1 MTKTSKTS
9 KAATT
14 LEVKASDE
22 TNGLQDTN
30 ESDDEFRK
38 RIGDAA
44 WLTLEK
50 QKTKTDEAKVV
61 TALINRLEVVRQ
73 LPEVDPDVK
82 TKQAQGGIQ
91 HFKDVDDRTMN
102 VVIHKG
108 ELYKQEHKGDDNE

>member
-14 LEVKASDE
+14 LEVKANDE
-22 TNGLQDTN
+22 TNGAQDETQNASESTTN
-30 ESDDEFRK
+30 E
-38 RIGDAA
+38 
-44 WLTLEK
+44 
-50 QKTKTDEAKVV
+50 TKEVAEP
-61 TALINRLEVVRQ
+61 INRLEVVRQ